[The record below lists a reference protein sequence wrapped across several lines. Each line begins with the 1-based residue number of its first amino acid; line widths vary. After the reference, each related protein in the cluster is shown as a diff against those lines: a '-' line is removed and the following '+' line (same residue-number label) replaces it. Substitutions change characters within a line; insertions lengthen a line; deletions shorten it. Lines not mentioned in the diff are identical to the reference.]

1 MSTHIEPEEP
11 KAPQCRRFPSLYSAI
26 MVVGSA
32 LGLYL
37 LLAILTWAAPRSDLS
52 ESSGQMSWPN
62 SPPATALSEEQPN
75 QMLYLP
81 LIQRQAT
88 PTPTRTPIPTNTPT
102 PTPTNI
108 PTPIPFPPIPGA
120 SYSSIPVDPYYQDGR
135 PDYAHADLNLEL
147 RGWIQVDKYLGLWD
161 YSGYTHEFPPRLAEL
176 FQPNRVPTF
185 LATYRVYDWQW
196 EDPPKTGYP
205 TNPIYRID
213 AIVSLVRMQ
222 TATDEIIYLPGRVG
236 PIYENSGRTYY
247 AQVLYATNDQI
258 TLKYTREGNV
268 TYGYTLQITNI
279 LVDPAL
285 VAAYVTCNLLGR
297 HELPALTNNQPF
309 GRAKAG
315 GILVAIR
322 DTGRFM
328 DPRSHK
334 DWWPG
339 W

>member
-1 MSTHIEPEEP
+1 MSTHTEVEES
-11 KAPQCRRFPSLYSAI
+11 KAPQYRRFPPYYSGI
-26 MVVGSA
+26 MITVSA

-37 LLAILTWAAPRSDLS
+37 LLAMLTWAAPQPDQS
-52 ESSGQMSWPN
+52 ETSGQMRWLN
-62 SPPATALSEEQPN
+62 SPPATAFSEVRDTE
-75 QMLYLP
+75 MLFLP
-81 LIQRQAT
+81 MIQRQAS
-88 PTPTRTPIPTNTPT
+88 PTPPPT
-102 PTPTNI
+102 

-120 SYSSIPVDPYYQDGR
+120 SYSSIPVDPYDQ
-135 PDYAHADLNLEL
+135 PDRIDSQHADLNLEM

-279 LVDPAL
+279 WVDPAL
-285 VAAYVTCNLLGR
+285 VAVYVTCNLLGR